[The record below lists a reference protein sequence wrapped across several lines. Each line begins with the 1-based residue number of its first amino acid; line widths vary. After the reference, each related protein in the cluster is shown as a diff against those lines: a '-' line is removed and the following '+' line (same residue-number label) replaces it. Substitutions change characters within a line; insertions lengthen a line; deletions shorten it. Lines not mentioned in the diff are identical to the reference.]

1 MQRVVYS
8 LLLVT
13 AVVACSTNDSRYKDI
28 SHLEQPPTLPSNPS
42 GESYAVDDSR
52 IERTRASQG
61 LSSTVYLVEDKPL
74 QIRIK
79 MPIDKAWYA
88 LAQAIKQSGMKV
100 TDYDRGKKVYYV
112 QYGEAQTGLLE
123 SFLMESPKVNYILA
137 LKEYNKEHVMPR
149 ILPKTANIQ
158 YHYYNSDKP
167 GTINVNGNGGEIARC
182 YYGYTNRKI
191 TLEMLLLFS
200 GYPSSIEFVRQE
212 LDCWFVDASQFAEEH
227 KIPLLDLFYWEQRMG
242 NWGALYP
249 FEQDIAI
256 EEISPF
262 NNKSLLYALLR
273 VKASKRRSPDYKFIR
288 KLIQNLW
295 PDTLSEPI
303 NPDKTILNSIINRN
317 SYWRYYLEKGK
328 LFLKMLKAKI
338 HLKACK

>member
-112 QYGEAQTGLLE
+112 QYGEAETGLLE

-137 LKEYNKEHVMPR
+137 LKEYNKETVIIATLAPE
-149 ILPKTANIQ
+149 Q
-158 YHYYNSDKP
+158 ESDP
-167 GTINVNGNGGEIARC
+167 E
-182 YYGYTNRKI
+182 
-191 TLEMLLLFS
+191 
-200 GYPSSIEFVRQE
+200 
-212 LDCWFVDASQFAEEH
+212 DASE
-227 KIPLLDLFYWEQRMG
+227 K
-242 NWGALYP
+242 
-249 FEQDIAI
+249 
-256 EEISPF
+256 
-262 NNKSLLYALLR
+262 LLR
-273 VKASKRRSPDYKFIR
+273 NLYEILHDELKPDY
-288 KLIQNLW
+288 NG
-295 PDTLSEPI
+295 S
-303 NPDKTILNSIINRN
+303 
-317 SYWRYYLEKGK
+317 
-328 LFLKMLKAKI
+328 
-338 HLKACK
+338 